1 MQCLAHIWPSQV
13 SPPRDVLVPVTPEN
27 IDVLSSEREQI
38 DPELQKIIDQYD
50 TAIFDAFDE
59 EKINA
64 TDDKAPKDANSWQDT
79 AMDYVGS
86 RSDSAASILPAL
98 AALNLSIDALDGAAI
113 VQPPSHE
120 GVSLPSDTENIK
132 EGNNTYHIR
141 GETIRDEPPLSQLDK
156 FLAEN
161 LDEFH
166 RLSGENDS
174 EIPMAGMID
183 GHLLKRVLCHL
194 GGFQH
199 SETGFS
205 SWIPFCAGTCDCPRN
220 VTPTQ
225 SEIMWCM
232 PAVAELQAQLIQDAR
247 AEENRR
253 RACAAAA
260 DARAAAQQEAD
271 RVARLAAAQQRRSA
285 YLVAA
290 AGQAGKKR
298 LRGRAGK
305 ADKST
310 KGIKRR
316 SKAALPF

>member
-161 LDEFH
+161 LDQGHHVFNVPDNVHHHPQDQILEQNSKGKEHQMETFSTTTSSGH
-166 RLSGENDS
+166 RSIRHIRN
-174 EIPMAGMID
+174 
-183 GHLLKRVLCHL
+183 LL
-194 GGFQH
+194 
-199 SETGFS
+199 T
-205 SWIPFCAGTCDCPRN
+205 TN
-220 VTPTQ
+220 
-225 SEIMWCM
+225 
-232 PAVAELQAQLIQDAR
+232 
-247 AEENRR
+247 
-253 RACAAAA
+253 
-260 DARAAAQQEAD
+260 
-271 RVARLAAAQQRRSA
+271 
-285 YLVAA
+285 
-290 AGQAGKKR
+290 
-298 LRGRAGK
+298 
-305 ADKST
+305 
-310 KGIKRR
+310 
-316 SKAALPF
+316 